1 MINIT
6 EATKVAVQ
14 EMVTESFKCNA
25 KVDRMKSVLA
35 TKFAYSQTA
44 NLIHLGIAHKFPIE
58 LGDSLGDLLEGHN
71 ISIVYGG
78 IQVESRD
85 YSSVSEILNDLLS
98 MVYEYQNELNMCAK
112 ISIDNMDLHVYQGVL
127 SLTGYFN
134 KIVEQCILL
143 VDKINLYGESPTFDA
158 DIEKFWILD

>member
-35 TKFAYSQTA
+35 TKFAYNQTA
-44 NLIHLGIAHKFPIE
+44 NLIHLDIAHKFP
-58 LGDSLGDLLEGHN
+58 LDGDTLGDLLEGHN
-71 ISIVYGG
+71 ISIIYGG

-85 YSSVSEILNDLLS
+85 YLSVSEILNDLLS

-112 ISIDNMDLHVYQGVL
+112 ISMDNMDLHVYQGVL
-127 SLTGYFN
+127 SLIGRFN
-134 KIVEQCILL
+134 KTVEQCILL
-143 VDKINLYGESPTFDA
+143 VDKINLYGESPSFDA
-158 DIEKFWILD
+158 DVEKFWNLD